1 MVDGSV
7 MASVKLRVASRARRM
22 TLRIDSL
29 SGLPVLTVPPGLPK
43 REITRFL
50 DAQQDW
56 IAARLAEQPPRRRL
70 APGATIPLRGQDLKI
85 LHDAHH
91 SRRPQITDGSLFLG
105 GPVDRIEARL
115 LDWLRA
121 TARQDLTTRVATHA
135 TALGLSAPPISLRDT
150 RSRWGS
156 CSTRGR
162 LNFSWRLVCAPPDV
176 LDYVAAHEVAHL
188 LEMNHS
194 PRFWA
199 LVDKL
204 VDHAPDSRA
213 WLRRHGPALLSI
225 GPPPSSRAKA

>member
-1 MVDGSV
+1 
-7 MASVKLRVASRARRM
+7 MAGVRLRVAPRARRM

-29 SGLPVLTVPPGLPK
+29 SGRPVLTVPPGLPEC
-43 REITRFL
+43 EITRFL
-50 DAQQDW
+50 DAQQGW

-70 APGATIPLRGQDLKI
+70 APGATVPLRGHDLVI

-91 SRRPQITDGSLFLG
+91 PRSPQIADGSLCLG
-105 GPVDRIEARL
+105 GPVKRVEARL

-121 TARQDLTTRVATHA
+121 TARQDLTARVTAHA
-135 TALGLSAPPISLRDT
+135 RALDLPAPPFTLRDT

-162 LNFSWRLVCAPPDV
+162 LNFSWRLVCAPPHV

-194 PRFWA
+194 PRFWG
-199 LVDKL
+199 LVDRL
-204 VDHAPDSRA
+204 VDHAPDSRV
-213 WLRRHGPALLSI
+213 WLRKHGPALLLI
-225 GPPPSSRAKA
+225 GPPPSSRAAA

>member
-1 MVDGSV
+1 MSGVRR
-7 MASVKLRVASRARRM
+7 RVAPRARRM

-29 SGLPVLTVPPGLPK
+29 SGAPVLTVPPGLPE
-43 REITRFL
+43 RDIMRFL
-50 DAQQDW
+50 DAQQGW

-70 APGATIPLRGQDLKI
+70 TPGATLPLRGRDLKI
-85 LHDAHH
+85 LHDTHH
-91 SRRPQITDGSLFLG
+91 PRSPQIKDGQLCLG
-105 GPVDRIEARL
+105 GPVDRVETRL

-121 TARQDLTTRVATHA
+121 TARQDLTARVAAHA
-135 TALGLSAPPISLRDT
+135 SALDRPAPPFTLRDT

-162 LNFSWRLVCAPPDV
+162 LNFSWRLVCAPPHV

-194 PRFWA
+194 PRFWSH
-199 LVDKL
+199 VERL

-213 WLRRHGPALLSI
+213 WLRNHGPTLLSI
-225 GPPPSSRAKA
+225 GPPPSSRAGA